1 MKKIF
6 YIILSLMCL
15 GFIFFNS
22 SQDGTESN
30 IRSNTVIEKIAT
42 DINEDNIN
50 IQSILKTHI
59 NRKQFNLLIRKC
71 AHGFEFAILSILL
84 FMSLNFFRLSKYNL
98 IIYTLFIVLF
108 SAVMDEFFQLFVP
121 GRNSSVKDIVIDFIG
136 GGVGVLIVTIIN
148 RIKCKYT
155 G

>member
-42 DINEDNIN
+42 DINEDDIN
-50 IQSILKTHI
+50 KPSILKTHI

-136 GGVGVLIVTIIN
+136 GGIGVLIITIIN

>member
-84 FMSLNFFRLSKYNL
+84 FMSLNFFGLSKRNL

-121 GRNSSVKDIVIDFIG
+121 GRNSSVKDIVIDLIG

-148 RIKCKYT
+148 RIKCKYI

>member
-84 FMSLNFFRLSKYNL
+84 FMSLNFFGLSKRNL

-121 GRNSSVKDIVIDFIG
+121 GRNSSVKDIVIDLIG

>member
-1 MKKIF
+1 M
-6 YIILSLMCL
+6 LSLMCL

-59 NRKQFNLLIRKC
+59 NRKQFNLLIRKY

-84 FMSLNFFRLSKYNL
+84 FMSLNFFGLSKRNL
-98 IIYTLFIVLF
+98 IIYILFIVLF

-148 RIKCKYT
+148 RIKCKCT

>member
-84 FMSLNFFRLSKYNL
+84 FMSLNFFGLSKRNL

-121 GRNSSVKDIVIDFIG
+121 GRNSSVKDIVIDLIG

-148 RIKCKYT
+148 RIKCKCT